1 MSQDSDITIA
11 VDAMGGDFAPAVVV
25 EGALDALAE
34 RQGRFSVILVGQQE
48 KINPEMRKHADRE
61 IPTGACTIVH
71 ASEVI
76 DMNDTP
82 TAALKTK
89 RDSSIGIG
97 LTLHRE
103 GKADAFVSAGN
114 TGAVLSAS
122 TLILGRIPGVGRPT
136 IGALIPTAK
145 DPCLLVD
152 AGTNV
157 DCRPRHLLE
166 FGVMGSIYVA
176 AMLGKTSPAVGL
188 LNIGEEDTKGNE
200 AAQEA
205 FKLLKSSKLNFAG
218 NIEGRDILKGNID
231 VVVCD
236 GFVGNILL
244 KFGEGIPAFF
254 KAKFTAFASTS
265 LSRKLT
271 ALLARS
277 GLRSVMKE
285 LDYQEHGGVPL
296 LGVNGVSIIGH
307 GGSTAKAIKNMIFR
321 AEEMVLRKVNR
332 GIQNEMQRYS

>member
-1 MSQDSDITIA
+1 MSRDSNITIA
-11 VDAMGGDFAPAVVV
+11 VDAMGGDYAPSVVV
-25 EGALDALAE
+25 DGALHALRE
-34 RQGRFSVILVGQQE
+34 RPGRFSVTLVGQRD
-48 KINPEMRKHADRE
+48 KIDGELRKHSRQGVAGG
-61 IPTGACTIVH
+61 TCTVVH

-76 DMNDTP
+76 EMHDTP

-89 RDSSIGIG
+89 RDSSIGVG

-103 GKADAFVSAGN
+103 GKANAFVSAGN

-136 IGALIPTAK
+136 IGALIPTAQ

-166 FGVMGSIYVA
+166 FAVMGSMYIA
-176 AMLGKTSPAVGL
+176 AMLGKANPAVGL
-188 LNIGEEDTKGNE
+188 LNIGEEENKGNE
-200 AAQEA
+200 TVQEA
-205 FKLLKSSKLNFAG
+205 FGLLKNSKLNFSG
-218 NIEGRDILKGNID
+218 NVEGRDVLKGNVD

-244 KFGEGIPAFF
+244 KFGESVPAFF
-254 KAKFTAFASTS
+254 KAKFTSFASAS
-265 LSRKLT
+265 LPRKLI
-271 ALLARS
+271 ALVARN

-296 LGVNGVSIIGH
+296 LGVNGVAIIGH
-307 GGSTAKAIKNMIFR
+307 GGSTPKAIKNMIFR
-321 AEEMVLRKVNR
+321 AEEMVLRKVNQR
-332 GIQNEMQRYS
+332 IQNEMQRYS